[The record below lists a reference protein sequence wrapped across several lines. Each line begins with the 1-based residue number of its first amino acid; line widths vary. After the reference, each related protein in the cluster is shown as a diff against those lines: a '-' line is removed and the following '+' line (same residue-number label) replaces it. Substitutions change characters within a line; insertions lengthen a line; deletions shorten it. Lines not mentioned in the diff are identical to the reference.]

1 MAHSTTFDNIPNIDG
16 YYDGVM
22 EERVKHFRV
31 IKSLR
36 DDVEIE
42 ENSEDNYFQLVVTR
56 SCQNAWYQLETW
68 ERTIVNCSKF

>member
-1 MAHSTTFDNIPNIDG
+1 MAHSTTFDNILNIDG

-22 EERVKHFRV
+22 EERVEQFRV

-42 ENSEDNYFQLVVTR
+42 ENSEDNYF
-56 SCQNAWYQLETW
+56 
-68 ERTIVNCSKF
+68 